1 MPDGEVVGLKVQEM
15 QSHGPGAPAE
25 CCAANSG
32 AAVHC
37 LLENSSGIFKAHLLF
52 AYGAQS
58 NETRGLGREHTKSRS
73 QSHTY
78 WK

>member
-1 MPDGEVVGLKVQEM
+1 MPDGEVMRLKAHEM

-25 CCAANSG
+25 CCTANSG
-32 AAVHC
+32 AAAHS
-37 LLENSSGIFKAHLLF
+37 LLENNSGILKARLLF

-73 QSHTY
+73 QRHTY
-78 WK
+78 